1 MVFTEWRMT
10 AEYVP
15 AFTQALMAIIAASLL
30 YASIVYWKKLRATA
44 LILSGT
50 WYVAWLLLV
59 FPVGLQELVTK
70 LGWFQ

>member
-1 MVFTEWRMT
+1 MT

-15 AFTQALMAIIAASLL
+15 AFAQALMAIIAASLL
-30 YASIVYWKKLRATA
+30 YASIVYWKRLRATA

-50 WYVAWLLLV
+50 WYVVWILLV
-59 FPVGLQELVTK
+59 FPVGVQELITK